1 MLRKKLRK
9 RETYMRDWSTALG
22 GEGGSKKEIVSEN
35 IPAAGWLL
43 RAKQ

>member
-1 MLRKKLRK
+1 MLRKKPRK

-22 GEGGSKKEIVSEN
+22 GAKKENVSEKV
-35 IPAAGWLL
+35 PAAGWLL

>member
-1 MLRKKLRK
+1 
-9 RETYMRDWSTALG
+9 MRDWSTALG
-22 GEGGSKKEIVSEN
+22 GEERGGGKKEIVSEN